1 MTAAKTKIP
10 GYVVGTW
17 TIDPVHSEVA
27 FIVQHLMVSK
37 IRGKFTEFTGNI
49 VTAENVLDSHAEGE
63 VKMATI
69 DTGNQMRDDDLR
81 GSNFFDIATY
91 PKMTFTS
98 TGLRPDG
105 GTFLLDGDITIRGCP
120 EKSVTPIVAARAVHR
135 RWSSG
140 TRQLSVLDSDQSA
153 VWICYWTD
161 VPVAVGEREES
172 AHGIR
177 SMSLWA
183 VLAARR
189 ALSNRTLTSRR
200 HSATA
205 DRQVRARGLP
215 PGAGHAATGTR
226 VVLRP
231 RPHRLA
237 RQLERP

>member
-17 TIDPVHSEVA
+17 TIDPVHSGVA

-105 GTFLLDGDITIRGCP
+105 GTFLLDGDITIRG
-120 EKSVTPIVAARAVHR
+120 VTRPVTFTLELGGFGADPYG
-135 RWSSG
+135 G
-140 TRQLSVLDSDQSA
+140 TRAGFSA
-153 VWICYWTD
+153 STD
-161 VPVAVGEREES
+161 INRTDFGVSRN
-172 AHGIR
+172 
-177 SMSLWA
+177 A
-183 VLAARR
+183 VLE
-189 ALSNRTLTSRR
+189 SGGVMIGE
-200 HSATA
+200 
-205 DRQVRARGLP
+205 QV
-215 PGAGHAATGTR
+215 TIS
-226 VVLRP
+226 
-231 RPHRLA
+231 
-237 RQLERP
+237 LEIEAILNK

>member
-17 TIDPVHSEVA
+17 TIDPVHSGVA

-37 IRGKFTEFTGNI
+37 IRGEFTEFTGNI

-105 GTFLLDGDITIRGCP
+105 GTFLLDGDITIRG
-120 EKSVTPIVAARAVHR
+120 VTRPVTFTLELGGFGADPYG
-135 RWSSG
+135 G
-140 TRQLSVLDSDQSA
+140 TRAGFSASTEINRTDFGVSGNAVLESGG
-153 VWICYWTD
+153 VM
-161 VPVAVGEREES
+161 VGEQVK
-172 AHGIR
+172 I
-177 SMSLWA
+177 SLEIEA
-183 VLAARR
+183 I
-189 ALSNRTLTSRR
+189 LSK
-200 HSATA
+200 
-205 DRQVRARGLP
+205 
-215 PGAGHAATGTR
+215 
-226 VVLRP
+226 
-231 RPHRLA
+231 
-237 RQLERP
+237 